1 MCSMICHNVDTCT
14 LKTEQN
20 SYKENKKLLAILISY
35 ISQIDLLDTGS
46 SSASPIVAIA
56 RCGVSAGLCPIS
68 DTPRIENGSS
78 DRGSATMDGTSW
90 KD

>member
-1 MCSMICHNVDTCT
+1 MLCHNVDTCT

-56 RCGVSAGLCPIS
+56 RCGVSAPFQTRLVLKMAAQTEAQQQWMELHG
-68 DTPRIENGSS
+68 RIE
-78 DRGSATMDGTSW
+78 
-90 KD
+90 

>member
-1 MCSMICHNVDTCT
+1 MICHNVDTCT

-56 RCGVSAGLCPIS
+56 RCGVSAGLDSAPFQ
-68 DTPRIENGSS
+68 TRLVLKMAAQTEAQQQWMELHGRIE
-78 DRGSATMDGTSW
+78 
-90 KD
+90 